1 MIKKYIQKFPLLQL
15 NVSDHRGKPG
25 TYDDIF
31 CLRFLLCP
39 PYFKII

>member
-31 CLRFLLCP
+31 CLRFFTLSAI
-39 PYFKII
+39 F